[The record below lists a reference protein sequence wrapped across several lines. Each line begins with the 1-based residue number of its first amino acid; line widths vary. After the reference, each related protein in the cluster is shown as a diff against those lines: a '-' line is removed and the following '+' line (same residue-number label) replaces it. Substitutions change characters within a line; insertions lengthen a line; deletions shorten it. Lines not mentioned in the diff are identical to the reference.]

1 MRRLIGAVLICL
13 IIVTVF
19 SGCGAKEND
28 YIKIIDAY
36 IDGFSSMYEQ
46 GNEYTDLG
54 LQLQADYAYGWA
66 AASVSSMRYCV
77 DCLLYLEGE
86 GDSLEDLVGER
97 LGNWDEIAAQNY
109 ASPYPY
115 FFEGLVYNSQ
125 GKNEDAKICYE
136 KALVNPKF
144 SAENDESLLILD
156 ILTVRELKSVK
167 KKLTGLEDRIYEVYS
182 PVRPTYPPSHL
193 NYSDKYHRT
202 LAKERLTAFE
212 DDYRGALRHYEV
224 ALSVNPF
231 EGDNF
236 VGCALMH
243 MYLGDIDETFFYV
256 NEGLYVDPDHEGL
269 NRIAELLNEEVGE
282 R

>member
-36 IDGFSSMYEQ
+36 IDGFSSMYDQ

-115 FFEGLVYNSQ
+115 FSKV
-125 GKNEDAKICYE
+125 
-136 KALVNPKF
+136 
-144 SAENDESLLILD
+144 
-156 ILTVRELKSVK
+156 
-167 KKLTGLEDRIYEVYS
+167 
-182 PVRPTYPPSHL
+182 
-193 NYSDKYHRT
+193 
-202 LAKERLTAFE
+202 
-212 DDYRGALRHYEV
+212 
-224 ALSVNPF
+224 
-231 EGDNF
+231 
-236 VGCALMH
+236 
-243 MYLGDIDETFFYV
+243 
-256 NEGLYVDPDHEGL
+256 
-269 NRIAELLNEEVGE
+269 
-282 R
+282 